1 MQPDQILKHHYP
13 SHRRRSK
20 RHVEDKLEALR
31 SDERVEYIV
40 PQHYLKRH
48 KRKDLEELS
57 DKEIEELIE
66 SIHDSVNIKSK
77 LANNLYSQ
85 YGDDSDEIKQVYKYE
100 KRKENAY
107 SDIYDLSD
115 EKELE
120 KEIEALIDN
129 TDLLEL
135 SQQVASNLD
144 KRKKLLEQFLQHENE
159 FKSKSQDFH
168 NLSAANLPK
177 EIDFNDHNYKQQW
190 YLINNGQYK
199 IPLTHDLNVKEAWLK
214 GYTGK
219 NVTIVI
225 IDDGIDHEHPD
236 FVGKYVINYKTWPK
250 INNYFFHT
258 VFYLYIQS
266 ILYC

>member
-1 MQPDQILKHHYP
+1 MQPDQMLKHHY
-13 SHRRRSK
+13 SAGRRSK

-31 SDERVEYIV
+31 TDERVEYIV
-40 PQHYLKRH
+40 PQRYLKRH

-66 SIHDSVNIKSK
+66 SIHDSVNMKSK
-77 LANNLYSQ
+77 LANNNLYNQ

-100 KRKENAY
+100 KRKKENHRTRP
-107 SDIYDLSD
+107 DLEYDLND
-115 EKELE
+115 EKQLE
-120 KEIEALIDN
+120 QQIEALIEN
-129 TDLLEL
+129 TDLEEL
-135 SQQVASNLD
+135 SQQIASNLD
-144 KRKKLLEQFLQHENE
+144 KRKKLLEQFMQHENE
-159 FKSKSQDFH
+159 FNSKNQNLR
-168 NLSAANLPK
+168 NLSVANLPK

-236 FVGKYVINYKTWPK
+236 FAGKYVIFN
-250 INNYFFHT
+250 
-258 VFYLYIQS
+258 S
-266 ILYC
+266 